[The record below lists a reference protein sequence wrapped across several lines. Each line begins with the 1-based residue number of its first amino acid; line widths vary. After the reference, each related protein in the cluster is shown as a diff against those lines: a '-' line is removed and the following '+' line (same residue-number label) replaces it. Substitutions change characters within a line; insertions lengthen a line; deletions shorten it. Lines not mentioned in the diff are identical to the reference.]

1 MREAVMA
8 CHRLGLATA
17 LILVTSCLA
26 QDRGGGDPGAA
37 WPLIGSVLKEA
48 QVSGSLEY
56 WGRCGSGMWRPDFP
70 KMIRPLSESSGS
82 PLEVLQRSFANDPK
96 MRVMQEPGGM
106 IRMVET
112 DVPSD
117 LLDVRISHVSFHLPV
132 SAGMYGPNYALG
144 PIFSTPE
151 VKAFIAAKHIESLI
165 SFQPGGGAGI
175 KRVYGELDNV
185 TVSQALD
192 YVLKIFP
199 GFWVYENC
207 PAKDGSSRAVY
218 VAFFESF

>member
-1 MREAVMA
+1 MREVVMA
-8 CHRLGLATA
+8 CHRLGLATT

-26 QDRGGGDPGAA
+26 QDRGGGDPGVA
-37 WPLIGSVLKEA
+37 WPLIGSVLKGA
-48 QVSGSLEY
+48 QVPGSLEY

-70 KMIRPLSESSGS
+70 KIRPLSEPSGS
-82 PLEVLQRSFANDPK
+82 PLEVLQRAFADDPK
-96 MRVMQEPGGM
+96 MRVTQELGGM

-117 LLDVRISHVSFHLPV
+117 LLDVKISHVSFHLPG
-132 SAGMYGPNYALG
+132 SANMYGPNYALW

-151 VKAFIAAKHIESLI
+151 VKAFIAAKHIQSLI
-165 SFQPGGGAGI
+165 SFQPGGSGN

-207 PAKDGSSRAVY
+207 PATDGSSRAVY

>member
-1 MREAVMA
+1 MREVVMA
-8 CHRLGLATA
+8 CRTLGLATA
-17 LILVTSCLA
+17 LILVASCLA
-26 QDRGGGDPGAA
+26 QDRGGGDPGVMAPYRECFKGGA
-37 WPLIGSVLKEA
+37 GLW
-48 QVSGSLEY
+48 VSQY
-56 WGRCGSGMWRPDFP
+56 WGHCGSGMWRPDFP
-70 KMIRPLSESSGS
+70 KIRPLSESSGS
-82 PLEVLQRSFANDPK
+82 PLEVLQRAFANDPK
-96 MRVMQEPGGM
+96 MRVTQEPGGM
-106 IRMVET
+106 IRMAET

-117 LLDVRISHVSFHLPV
+117 LLDVKISHVSFHLPG
-132 SAGMYGPNYALG
+132 SADMYGPNYALW

-165 SFQPGGGAGI
+165 SPQRLGGAGI

-207 PAKDGSSRAVY
+207 PAKDGSFRAVY